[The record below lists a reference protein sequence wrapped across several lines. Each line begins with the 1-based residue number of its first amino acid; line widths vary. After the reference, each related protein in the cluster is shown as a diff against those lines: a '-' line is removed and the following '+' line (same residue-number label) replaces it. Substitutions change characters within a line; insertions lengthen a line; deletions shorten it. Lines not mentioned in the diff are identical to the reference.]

1 MAASC
6 RFAFAVHIL
15 AVLALKH
22 EGGVTS
28 EVIAGSVNT
37 NPVIIRRVLSTLRRA
52 GFVCCA
58 KGAGG
63 GATLCCPPERIS
75 LDAIY
80 RAVEPDAS
88 FSVHPQEPNQRCPV
102 GRQIQLV
109 LDEVFSSAQRAF
121 ESALAQR
128 TLAEVVARMAE
139 ETPPMPRARS
149 RKAA

>member
-15 AVLALKH
+15 AVLALKKRD
-22 EGGVTS
+22 GGVTS
-28 EVIAGSVNT
+28 ETLAGSVNT
-37 NPVIIRRVLSTLRRA
+37 NPVVIRRVLSTLRQA

-63 GATLCCPPERIS
+63 GATLCVPPEKIP

-80 RAVEPDAS
+80 RAVEPGSS
-88 FSVHPQEPNQRCPV
+88 FSVHPHAPNQRCPV
-102 GRQIQLV
+102 GRQIELV
-109 LDEVFSSAQRAF
+109 LEDVFSSAHRAW
-121 ESALAQR
+121 EASLSR
-128 TLAEVVARMAE
+128 HTLAEVVASM
-139 ETPPMPRARS
+139 TPEKPRRA